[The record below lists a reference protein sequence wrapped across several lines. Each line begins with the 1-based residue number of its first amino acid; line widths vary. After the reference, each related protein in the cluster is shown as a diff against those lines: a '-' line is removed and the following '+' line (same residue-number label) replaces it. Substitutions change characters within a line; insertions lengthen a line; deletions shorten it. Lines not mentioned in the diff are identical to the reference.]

1 MYSIDV
7 EKRLS
12 NFKKIR
18 KIGEGTYGEV
28 YEAIDLSN
36 NNRVAL
42 KKIRIENKDEGIPIT
57 ALREMCIL
65 KHLKHENIV
74 DLYEI
79 IQDIEKII
87 LIFEYV
93 DQDLKMYIDTNKGIK
108 NIKEVK
114 VSIILILLI
123 VVCVSNN
130 KRPLFLSHQS
140 YYP

>member
-7 EKRLS
+7 EKRLL
-12 NFKKIR
+12 NFNKIR

-36 NNRVAL
+36 NSKVAL

-65 KHLKHENIV
+65 KHLKHDNIV
-74 DLYEI
+74 DLIEI

-93 DQDLKMYIDTNKGIK
+93 DQDLKMYIDSTKGIK
-108 NIKEVK
+108 SMKTIKV
-114 VSIILILLI
+114 IAFY
-123 VVCVSNN
+123 
-130 KRPLFLSHQS
+130 LFASVICLPNS
-140 YYP
+140 

>member
-7 EKRLS
+7 EKRLL
-12 NFKKIR
+12 NFRKIR

-36 NNRVAL
+36 NSKVAL

-79 IQDIEKII
+79 IQDIEKIV

-93 DQDLKMYIDTNKGIK
+93 DQDLKMYIDGNKGVK
-108 NIKEVK
+108 NIKLIK
-114 VSIILILLI
+114 VFTLY
-123 VVCVSNN
+123 
-130 KRPLFLSHQS
+130 LFKYTSHS
-140 YYP
+140 FTKF